1 MGFSNLREFLQCLER
16 EGELKRIPIQVS
28 PELEI
33 TEITDRVVRA
43 KGPALLFEKVE
54 GSSIPVVTNLFGS
67 EKRMALAL
75 GSRSLEQV
83 SQRIKELLEVKMPR
97 GLVARIL
104 HVLPKLKEISSF
116 VPKLVKNAPCQEV
129 VLDKADLGI
138 LPVLKCWPGDA
149 GRFITLPLVI
159 TKDPETGSQN
169 MGMYRMQVF
178 DERTTG
184 MHWHR
189 HKGGALHMAKAAKR
203 AEKMEVAVAL
213 GGSPATIYSATA
225 PLPEGIDEL
234 AFAGFLQGKPVEV
247 VKAKTLDLLVPAE
260 AEIIL
265 EGHVDPNEPLKT
277 EGPFGDHT
285 GFYSPT
291 EPYPVFHIETMTMR
305 KEPIYP
311 ATIVGP
317 PPKEDYF
324 MGYAT
329 ERIFLPLIQLLLP
342 EVVDVH
348 MPVEGVFHNLVFVA
362 IRKQYPGHA
371 YKVMH
376 SLWGQGQMMFAKVI
390 VVVDEDVDVRDPKE
404 AWWVA
409 LNNMD
414 PQRDVLITRGPA
426 DALDHSSPLP
436 TFGSKMGIDGTRKW
450 PEEGHSRPWPER
462 IRMSEDVKRKV
473 DELWKSLGL

>member
-1 MGFSNLREFLQCLER
+1 MGFSNLREFVQCLEK
-16 EGELKRIPIQVS
+16 EGELKRIPTKVS

-43 KGPALLFEKVE
+43 KGPALLFERVE
-54 GSSIPVVTNLFGS
+54 GSSMPVVTNLFGS

-75 GSRSLEQV
+75 GSSSLEQV
-83 SQRIKELLEVKMPR
+83 SQRVKDLLEVKMPR
-97 GLVARIL
+97 GLVARLL

-129 VLDKADLGI
+129 VLEKADLGI

-159 TKDPETGSQN
+159 TKDPKTGVQN

-178 DERTTG
+178 DEKTTG

-189 HKGGALHMAKAAKR
+189 HKGGALHMARAAKTGQ
-203 AEKMEVAVAL
+203 KMEVAVAL

-234 AFAGFLQGKPVEV
+234 AFAGFLQGKSVEV

-265 EGHVDPNEPLKT
+265 EGYVDPNEPLRM

-285 GFYSPT
+285 GFYSAS
-291 EPYPVFHIETMTMR
+291 ELYPVFHLETMTMR

-342 EVVDVH
+342 EVVDFH
-348 MPVEGVFHNLVFVA
+348 MPAEGVFHNLVFVA

-390 VVVDEDVDVRDPKE
+390 VVVDEDVNVRDPKE

-414 PQRDVLITRGPA
+414 PQRDVLITRGPT
-426 DALDHSSPLP
+426 DVLDHSSPLP

-473 DELWKSLGL
+473 DDLWKNLGL

>member
-1 MGFSNLREFLQCLER
+1 MGFYNLRDFIDFLEKK
-16 EGELKRIPIQVS
+16 GELKRIPFEVS

-33 TEITDRVVRA
+33 TEITDRVVRSE
-43 KGPALLFEKVE
+43 GPALFFERVE
-54 GSSIPVVTNLFGS
+54 GSSIPVVTNLFGT

-75 GSRSLEQV
+75 GYGSMEEV
-83 SQRIKELLEVKMPR
+83 SQRMKSLLQIKMPK
-97 GLVARIL
+97 GFLARVL
-104 HVLPKLKEISSF
+104 HVLPKLKELGSS
-116 VPKLVKNAPCQEV
+116 VPRVVKNAPCQEV
-129 VLDKADLGI
+129 VLEQPDLGI
-138 LPVLKCWPGDA
+138 LPNLKCWPGDA

-159 TKDPETGSQN
+159 TKDPCTGIQN

-178 DERTTG
+178 DNRTTG

-189 HKGGALHMAKAAKR
+189 HKGGAFHLEKAAR
-203 AEKMEVAVAL
+203 EGDRLEVAVAL

-234 AFAGFLQGKPVEV
+234 AFAGFLQGSPVEV

-265 EGHVDPNEPLKT
+265 EGYVDPNEPMRM

-285 GFYSPT
+285 GFYSPK
-291 EPYPVFHIETMTMR
+291 EPYPVFHVHTMTMR

-311 ATIVGP
+311 ATVVGP

-329 ERIFLPLIQLLLP
+329 ERIFLPIIQLLLP
-342 EVVDVH
+342 EVVDLH
-348 MPVEGVFHNLVFVA
+348 MPMEGVFHNLVFVA

-390 VVVDEDVDVRDPKE
+390 VVVDEDVNVRDPKE
-404 AWWVA
+404 AWWIA
-409 LNNMD
+409 LNNID
-414 PQRDVLITRGPA
+414 PKRDVLITMGPT

-436 TFGSKMGIDGTRKW
+436 TFGSKMGIDATRKW
-450 PEEGHSRPWPER
+450 PEEGHPRPWPER
-462 IRMSEDVKRKV
+462 IRMSEEVKRKV
-473 DELWKSLGL
+473 DELWNKLGL